1 MTQRT
6 GWPWRATLLPAT
18 AIFLFINCTNPAS
31 HYTPPNPQLI
41 KGQALYQVS
50 CASCHQP
57 GGQGLEG
64 VAPPLAG
71 TRWPS
76 ESTARLARI
85 VLHGLR
91 GPITVAGTE
100 YNLEMPAMGFFADED
115 IAAILS
121 YLRFTWGQPSK
132 PVSPEAIRQ
141 IRAQT
146 RDRADSWTLPELQE
160 LP

>member
-1 MTQRT
+1 MTPPRH
-6 GWPWRATLLPAT
+6 AALLLFPL
-18 AIFLFINCTNPAS
+18 IILFINCKNPTARE
-31 HYTPPNPQLI
+31 TIPGPQLT
-41 KGQALYQVS
+41 KGRALYEVS

-57 GGQGLEG
+57 GGQGLDG
-64 VAPPLAG
+64 VSPPLAD

-115 IAAILS
+115 IAAILTH
-121 YLRFTWGQPSK
+121 LRFTWGQPAQ
-132 PVSPEAIRQ
+132 PVTPEAIRQ

-146 RDRADSWTLPELQE
+146 HDRADSWTEWELRE
-160 LP
+160 IP